1 MQQILIQ
8 MKKINAVLLLLL
20 LFAVSNAQEYA
31 KYWVQFKDKSGSPYS
46 VSAPEAF
53 LSERAIQLRQKHH
66 IPIDERDIPVN
77 AAYIQQVLAVDS
89 NMRLCTQSKWMN
101 GITVYSEREGIM
113 DSILLL
119 PCVAFVEKT
128 VPMTEPE
135 TSPDTPFVFSRP
147 ADAVVKRTYLADIE
161 ENKDFDYG
169 TGENQ
174 IRMNN
179 GHWLH
184 RLGFR
189 GENMRMMVMDGGFQN
204 VDTLFVFRNLHQDN
218 RLLGAR
224 NLVQPEKN
232 PFRKHTHGTSVLSCI
247 AAYVPGKLV
256 GTAPMVEVYLCQT
269 EDARS
274 ENKVEEDNWV
284 AGLELAD
291 SMGCQVL
298 NSSLGY
304 TTFDDSTQVRKY
316 EDLNGH
322 VSRASQAAAIAVAK
336 GMIVCNS
343 AGNEG
348 SKKWR
353 YLGAPAD
360 ADGILSVGAVDA
372 KGRIANFSSHGPAAD
387 GRVKPDVCAVGL
399 GCFVSSAKGFAHFSA
414 GTSFSSPILSG
425 MVACLWEAFPEKSN
439 VEIMDAVR
447 RSGDRYDTPDS
458 LYGYGIP
465 DMLTAYNLLL
475 QPENATFSISTD
487 AFVAEDNLI
496 DFKLVIPNGNN
507 APKTIEVTVVSP
519 ALKKPI
525 VKTFTLN
532 HPTDE
537 CSLKLPALAKNEKY
551 RFYDMEIRLAGHETL
566 HYVFTQ
572 EKQLENK

>member
-1 MQQILIQ
+1 
-8 MKKINAVLLLLL
+8 MKKINAVLLILL
-20 LFAVSNAQEYA
+20 LFFTANAQEYA
-31 KYWVQFKDKSGSPYS
+31 KYWVHFKDKAGTPYS
-46 VSAPEAF
+46 VHAPEAF
-53 LSERAIQLRQKHH
+53 LSERAIKLRQKHH
-66 IPIDERDIPVN
+66 IPIDEKDLPVN
-77 AAYIQQVLAVDS
+77 PAYIQQVLALDS
-89 NMRLCTQSKWMN
+89 NMRLCTKSKWNN
-101 GITVYSEREGIM
+101 GITVYSEREDIL
-113 DSILLL
+113 DSIVLL

-128 VPMTEPE
+128 VPMKEPE
-135 TSPDTPFVFSRP
+135 TRPDTPFVFVRP
-147 ADAVVKRTYLADIE
+147 ADAVAKFTYLSDIE
-161 ENKDFDYG
+161 INKDFDYG
-169 TGENQ
+169 MGESQ

-184 RLGFR
+184 RLGYS
-189 GENMRMMVMDGGFQN
+189 GENMRMMIMDGGFQN
-204 VDTLFVFRNLHQDN
+204 VDTLFVFRKLHQDN

-224 NLVQPEKN
+224 NLVQPELN

-247 AAYVPGKLV
+247 AAYAPGKLV

-291 SMGCQVL
+291 SLGCQVL

-304 TTFDDSTQVRKY
+304 TEFDDSTQVRKY
-316 EDLNGH
+316 EDLDGK
-322 VSRASQAAAIAVAK
+322 VSRASQAASIAVSK

-353 YLGAPAD
+353 HLGTPAD
-360 ADGILSVGAVDA
+360 ADGILTVGAVDA

-399 GCFVSSAKGFAHFSA
+399 GCFVSSAKGFIHYSA

-447 RSGDRYDTPDS
+447 RSADRYNTPDS

-475 QPENATFSISTD
+475 QQEKAPISISTD
-487 AFVAEDNLI
+487 TFVAEDDI
-496 DFKLVIPNGNN
+496 FDFKLVTQNENN
-507 APKTIEVTVVSP
+507 APKTVEVKLESP

-525 VKTFTLN
+525 VRSFTVN

-537 CSLKLPALAKNEKY
+537 CFLKLPKLSKKDNY
-551 RFYDMEIRLAGHETL
+551 RLYDLEIRVAGHETL
-566 HYVFTQ
+566 HYVIGQ
-572 EKQLENK
+572 ENQTDDKK

>member
-1 MQQILIQ
+1 
-8 MKKINAVLLLLL
+8 MKKNAVIFLFLFFLLN
-20 LFAVSNAQEYA
+20 ANAQEYA
-31 KYWVQFKDKSGSPYS
+31 KYWVQFADKKGTPYS
-46 VSAPEAF
+46 VSKPEEF
-53 LSERAIQLRQKHH
+53 LSVRAIQLRQKHQ
-66 IPIDERDIPVN
+66 IPVDEKDLPVN
-77 AAYIQQVLAVDS
+77 PAYIRQVLAVDS
-89 NMRLCTQSKWMN
+89 NMRLCTQSKWLN
-101 GITVYSEREGIM
+101 GITVYSEVENIL
-113 DSILLL
+113 DSIVLL

-128 VPMTEPE
+128 VPMKEPE
-135 TSPDTPFVFSRP
+135 TTPDTPFVFV
-147 ADAVVKRTYLADIE
+147 AGGVQINTYLSDIK

-169 TGENQ
+169 AGETQ

-184 RLGFR
+184 RMGFR
-189 GENMRMMVMDGGFQN
+189 GEKMRMMVMDGGFKN
-204 VDTLFVFRNLHQDN
+204 VDTLYVFENMRNDN

-256 GTAPMVEVYLCQT
+256 GTAPMVEAYLCQT

-291 SMGCQVL
+291 SLGCQVL

-304 TTFDDSTQVRKY
+304 TKFDDSTQIRHF
-316 EDLNGH
+316 EDLNGQI
-322 VSRASQAAAIAVAK
+322 SRASQAATIGASK

-348 SKKWR
+348 GGKWQHI
-353 YLGAPAD
+353 GSPAD
-360 ADGILSVGAVDA
+360 ARDILAVGAVTP
-372 KGRIANFSSHGPAAD
+372 KGKLAYFSSHGPAAD
-387 GRVKPDVCAVGL
+387 GRVKPDVCAVGS
-399 GCFVSSAKGFAHFSA
+399 GSFASSPGGYIISVS

-439 VEIMDAVR
+439 YAIMDAVR
-447 RSGDRYDTPDS
+447 RSSDRYDAPDS

-475 QPENATFSISTD
+475 QKENATAWISTD
-487 AFVAEDNLI
+487 AFDTDDELF
-496 DFKLVIPNGNN
+496 DFKLIIAQENN
-507 APKTIEVTVVSP
+507 SPKTIDVKVASS
-519 ALKKPI
+519 ALKKPF
-525 VKTFTLN
+525 VRSFTVSN
-532 HPTDE
+532 TNNE
-537 CSLKLPALAKNEKY
+537 CSLKLPSLSKKEKY
-551 RFYDMEIRLAGHETL
+551 RLYNLEIRVPGHETL
-566 HYVFTQ
+566 YYVVGQ
-572 EKQLENK
+572 EHKPIEKKSK